1 MPTVS
6 VIMPSYNHA
15 RYIGMAIDSVL
26 RQSLQDVELIVID
39 DGSTDGTRDL
49 LRGIKDER
57 VRCVLRERNVGASQG
72 SNEGLAMARSPY
84 VAMISSD
91 DRFAPTKLERQVAE
105 FSAGGDVT
113 AVFCV
118 PRLIDGSG
126 RAIAA
131 GTHYLQQVF
140 TAGRWSRAEMLR
152 RLFSGGNFLCHPS
165 VMVRRET
172 YERVGSYDVRM
183 SSLGDLD
190 MWMRMA
196 TGCTGDFVALD
207 GELVDFRIHS
217 GNASAPTV
225 SNMQCGLNEWPLI
238 VDHLR
243 SLRDRPQVFCEAF
256 PEAREWMRGS
266 AMDVEFA
273 LGQLACRHPTR
284 SIRAYGMGLLYELMG
299 SEAAAAQLRE
309 RHDFSSRELIRQSQL
324 TDTTG
329 EACGQEQPAQQSVVP
344 EQFSARQR
352 IEREVR
358 RLAAQVRAAGGAVTR
373 LLQRRWSGPSPG
385 ERGEKK
391 PGYTDIHRPPMSE
404 PEAMRVTES
413 YLRGRKEEGQ
423 FRGVHLGCGDKKFDG
438 WLNVDLG
445 GSAQVVWDLTKPF
458 TWARGGDFDYVYSEH
473 VLEHFPRATGLGILR
488 EAHRLMR
495 TGGVVRI
502 SVPDLKNVVAMYCDE
517 SFLDGE
523 NIVAD
528 VIEPTASEAVALFG
542 SSYGTRGER
551 LNVCMY
557 GWGHAYLYDE
567 EDLIRLLEEAGF
579 SDVRRQR
586 HLMSDHAPL
595 HRVETRPPLQ
605 SALIVEGIKR

>member
-1 MPTVS
+1 MSQVS

-15 RYIGMAIDSVL
+15 RYVGMAIDSVL

-39 DGSTDGTRDL
+39 DGSTDGTQDL

-57 VRCVLRERNVGASQG
+57 VRCVFRERNVGASQG
-72 SNEGLAMARSPY
+72 SNEGLAMARSPF

-91 DRFAPTKLERQVAE
+91 DLFAPSKLERQLAE

-152 RLFSGGNFLCHPS
+152 QLFFGGNFLCHPS

-196 TGCTGDFVALD
+196 VGCTGDFVALD
-207 GELVDFRIHS
+207 GELVDFRIHD

-225 SNMQCGLNEWPLI
+225 ANIQCGVNEWPLI
-238 VDHLR
+238 VERLL
-243 SLRDRPQVFCEAF
+243 SLRDQPDVFRQAF
-256 PEAREWMRGS
+256 PDADRWMRGS
-266 AMDVEFA
+266 TLDVEFA
-273 LGQLACRHPTR
+273 LAQLACRHHVR
-284 SIRAYGMGLLYELMG
+284 SIRAYGIGLLYELMG
-299 SEAAAAQLRE
+299 NDKAAVTLRE
-309 RHDFSSRELIRQSQL
+309 TYGFNARDLIRQSQA

-329 EACGQEQPAQQSVVP
+329 VGVSQELPLPPARRSSVK
-344 EQFSARQR
+344 QR
-352 IEREVR
+352 IVREVR
-358 RLAAQVRAAGGAVTR
+358 RLSTQLQAAGGAASG
-373 LLQRRWSGPSPG
+373 LLHRVRFAGGRRHAGQQ
-385 ERGEKK
+385 K
-391 PGYTDIHRPPMSE
+391 PGYTDIHRAPMSMR
-404 PEAMRVTES
+404 EATS
-413 YLRGRKEEGQ
+413 LTNAYLSGRNGSGL
-423 FRGVHLGCGDKKFDG
+423 FRAVHLGCGDKKIDG

-445 GSAQVVWDLTKPF
+445 GSAELVWDLTTPF
-458 TWARGGDFDYVYSEH
+458 GWAPAGAFDYCYSEH
-473 VLEHFPRATGLGILR
+473 VLEHFPRSTGLAILR
-488 EAHRLMR
+488 ESHRLMCL
-495 TGGVVRI
+495 GGVLRI
-502 SVPDLKNVVAMYCDE
+502 SVPDLTNVVAMYCDAN
-517 SFLDGE
+517 FLAGE
-523 NIVAD
+523 NMIAD
-528 VIEPTASEAVALFG
+528 VIEPTASEAVSLFG

-567 EDLIRLLEEAGF
+567 EDLVRLIEEAGF
-579 SDVRRQR
+579 SNVRRQS
-586 HLMSDHAPL
+586 HSLSDHAPL
-595 HRVETRPPLQ
+595 NRLETRPPLQ
-605 SALIVEGIKR
+605 SALIVEGTKR